1 MPSLAAA
8 NYFQREI
15 GAEDISDFEF
25 GTLGLSISESIEVLI
40 LKMAVESFKGS
51 RRINVFLGWET
62 KKRSTWIAGSQMES
76 RTAPLAREGYA

>member
-1 MPSLAAA
+1 
-8 NYFQREI
+8 
-15 GAEDISDFEF
+15 
-25 GTLGLSISESIEVLI
+25 
-40 LKMAVESFKGS
+40 MAVESFKGS